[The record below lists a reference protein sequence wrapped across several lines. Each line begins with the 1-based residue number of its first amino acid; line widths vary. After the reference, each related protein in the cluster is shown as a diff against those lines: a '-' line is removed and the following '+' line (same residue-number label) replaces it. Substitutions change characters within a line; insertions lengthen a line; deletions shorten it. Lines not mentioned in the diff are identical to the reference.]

1 MEQRFPAFTERFTQL
16 RGDMTQAAFS
26 EFLGM
31 SRPTVGFYESGSRIP
46 DALGLK
52 AIAEKCHVS
61 ADWLLGLSDV
71 KSPDGDLQQA
81 CNYTGLSEKTVK
93 LLREGYSPPLYVH
106 DTPVEDAPISFPA
119 LADILFQSG
128 FILPALFNINQAAIL
143 AMPDKYYPKYS
154 KDFDSSSFCEV
165 AEKHGMVYL
174 DPEQATDYFC
184 MAASNCFEEIIRKYI
199 DSLEEADH
207 AQEE

>member
-1 MEQRFPAFTERFTQL
+1 MSAMTHFSARIKELRESIGFNQSQL
-16 RGDMTQAAFS
+16 AAELGVSRGSISFYENGDRVPDA
-26 EFLGM
+26 EFLYNAAQY
-31 SRPTVGFYESGSRIP
+31 F
-46 DALGLK
+46 
-52 AIAEKCHVS
+52 HVS
-61 ADWLLGLSDV
+61 ADWLLGLSEV

-93 LLREGYSPPLYVH
+93 LLREDYSSPLYVY

-119 LADILFQSG
+119 LADIL
-128 FILPALFNINQAAIL
+128 LPALFNINQAAIL

-199 DSLEEADH
+199 DALEDADH
-207 AQEE
+207 APEE